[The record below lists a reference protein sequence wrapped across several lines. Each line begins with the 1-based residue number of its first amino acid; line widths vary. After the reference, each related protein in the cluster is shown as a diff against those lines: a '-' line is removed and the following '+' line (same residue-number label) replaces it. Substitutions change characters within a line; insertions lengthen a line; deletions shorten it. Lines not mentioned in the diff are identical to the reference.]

1 MVYRL
6 KSRKR
11 DDIDLVWIT
20 VYVVSAMY
28 QEFIVD
34 GVEAEKKNSFSFF
47 DWFFHQGHPPHFP
60 FANPVAEER
69 ERKVF
74 ADGCFAQLCI
84 RIAIVC

>member
-34 GVEAEKKNSFSFF
+34 GVEAEKKIPFLFLIGFF
-47 DWFFHQGHPPHFP
+47 
-60 FANPVAEER
+60 
-69 ERKVF
+69 
-74 ADGCFAQLCI
+74 I
-84 RIAIVC
+84 RDIHLIFLSLIQ

>member
-1 MVYRL
+1 VIRMVYRL

-47 DWFFHQGHPPHFP
+47 DWFFSSGTSTSFS
-60 FANPVAEER
+60 FR
-69 ERKVF
+69 
-74 ADGCFAQLCI
+74 
-84 RIAIVC
+84 